1 MKNYEKEAKKRR
13 SPEESSRLGV
23 PPRNAPLLDQKSK
36 VENMLQKSTV
46 IFVCLFLLVLS
57 PCLWS
62 QPTPVDFSA
71 WSDAQKESFLLRAKV
86 VKTERVSTGVTG
98 TLRATLC
105 DGQSTHDASLQ
116 SIDVSKRS
124 VTTRQGTELNFR
136 DSYKYNIAAYR
147 LDRLLNLHM
156 VPVSVERKIRGKKAS
171 LTWWVDDV
179 EMMDKKRYQRKI
191 APPNRARWNDQKFQV
206 RIFNE
211 LVYNTDPNR
220 GNLLITKDWKLVMI
234 DFSRGFRRHKEL
246 KKVHP
251 VNGEVPPVKGRP
263 WKLPHYA
270 NRGKTSSSGGELASA
285 RSCFSTV
292 RTALGKLRITG
303 LLARF
308 DVARSFP
315 QFPRPLLLQPTIWT
329 SERGADR
336 KVPTTSPPPHLPD
349 DP

>member
-1 MKNYEKEAKKRR
+1 
-13 SPEESSRLGV
+13 
-23 PPRNAPLLDQKSK
+23 
-36 VENMLQKSTV
+36 MLQKSTV
-46 IFVCLFLLVLS
+46 ILVCLFPLVPS

-62 QPTPVDFSA
+62 QSPPVAFST
-71 WSDAQKESFLLRAKV
+71 WSDAQKEAFLLRAKV

-98 TLRATLC
+98 TLRATLS
-105 DGQSTHDASLQ
+105 DGQYTHDASLQ

-179 EMMDKKRYQRKI
+179 EMMDEKRYQRKI
-191 APPNRARWNDQKFQV
+191 APPHRARWNDQKFQV

-246 KKVHP
+246 MNPRNLTNCKLDRRFYAGMRELDRGVVKQRLSDVLAKP
-251 VNGEVPPVKGRP
+251 EIAGLMARRDKIVAYFDQQITKRGERVVICS
-263 WKLPHYA
+263 LPGH
-270 NRGKTSSSGGELASA
+270 
-285 RSCFSTV
+285 
-292 RTALGKLRITG
+292 
-303 LLARF
+303 
-308 DVARSFP
+308 
-315 QFPRPLLLQPTIWT
+315 
-329 SERGADR
+329 
-336 KVPTTSPPPHLPD
+336 
-349 DP
+349 